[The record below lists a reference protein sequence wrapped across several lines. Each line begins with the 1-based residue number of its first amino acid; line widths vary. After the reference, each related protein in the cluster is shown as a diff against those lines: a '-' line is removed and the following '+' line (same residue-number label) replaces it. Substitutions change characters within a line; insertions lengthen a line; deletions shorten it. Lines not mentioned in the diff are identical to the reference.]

1 MCVCGRAAIPG
12 IEITG
17 MGMPIDK
24 LQSLAQCR
32 IQTVY
37 LSHGT
42 VVDRIGW
49 DDVDLIGI
57 VFDAVEDSFSK
68 RTIITAKL
76 IVPTAG
82 VILGT
87 EDRGG
92 FFPPSVQ
99 QFQDVMLFR
108 LCRFQQE
115 PFINDE
121 KDGVGILSLNLL
133 VSAIATSYI
142 KLEEHIRQA
151 NVLCPIALFT
161 GFHAKCTGHVSLT
174 ASGGPCNEKVPMLGD
189 ILADCQSFN
198 QAAV

>member
-1 MCVCGRAAIPG
+1 
-12 IEITG
+12 
-17 MGMPIDK
+17 MPIDK

-32 IQTVY
+32 IKTVY

-92 FFPPSVQ
+92 FLPPSVQ

-142 KLEEHIRQA
+142 KLEEAYPASER
-151 NVLCPIALFT
+151 T
-161 GFHAKCTGHVSLT
+161 VSYSAVYRL
-174 ASGGPCNEKVPMLGD
+174 PCQMRRPCKSYRFRWPL
-189 ILADCQSFN
+189 
-198 QAAV
+198 

>member
-42 VVDRIGW
+42 VVDRIDW

-76 IVPTAG
+76 IAPTAG
-82 VILGT
+82 IILGT

-92 FFPPSVQ
+92 FLPPSV
-99 QFQDVMLFR
+99 
-108 LCRFQQE
+108 
-115 PFINDE
+115 
-121 KDGVGILSLNLL
+121 
-133 VSAIATSYI
+133 
-142 KLEEHIRQA
+142 
-151 NVLCPIALFT
+151 
-161 GFHAKCTGHVSLT
+161 
-174 ASGGPCNEKVPMLGD
+174 
-189 ILADCQSFN
+189 
-198 QAAV
+198 